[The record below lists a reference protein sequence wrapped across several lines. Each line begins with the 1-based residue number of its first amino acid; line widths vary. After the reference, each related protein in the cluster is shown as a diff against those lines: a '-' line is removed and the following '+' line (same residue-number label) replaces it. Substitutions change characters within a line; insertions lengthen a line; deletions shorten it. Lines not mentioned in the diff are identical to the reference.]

1 MAQPV
6 PAAASPLPVAYMV
19 LHAPPQTLSKLLAH
33 RDEVKVTTRMPT
45 EMYWPY
51 NTEPYI
57 WPQSTQDRLCQGQ
70 IAYSFLHP
78 QEGDGEGLERACAI
92 ASLHQKCPEPSTEA
106 RITGRRQ
113 EALKGESSRDGQERT
128 DFPLHGKPGSKQNP

>member
-1 MAQPV
+1 
-6 PAAASPLPVAYMV
+6 MV
-19 LHAPPQTLSKLLAH
+19 LPQTLSKLLAH
-33 RDEVKVTTRMPT
+33 RDGVKVTIRMPT

-92 ASLHQKCPEPSTEA
+92 ASLHRECPEPSTEA

-128 DFPLHGKPGSKQNP
+128 ESCGLGLPTAWEARVQAESLGMGKEPS